1 MDEGVEAMTL
11 TWCLRTEVRNEVL
24 QWCGMPLE
32 LWNDLAI
39 VHKMA
44 VTTEYYNDVD
54 YVPPKETQR

>member
-1 MDEGVEAMTL
+1 MTL

-24 QWCGMPLE
+24 EWCDMPLE
-32 LWNDLAI
+32 VWNSLALI
-39 VHKMA
+39 HMMA